1 MDGKALVVYNASVPE
16 RSNGADCKSV
26 DSQVRILPVA
36 PINTSM
42 QVDTVSQVLGW
53 VNNLRVT
60 ETRNTY
66 NYDKGNSVTVVS
78 TRTDAFTI
86 TGYNPDGTPV
96 SNVEKGSKV
105 DVKV

>member
-1 MDGKALVVYNASVPE
+1 MK
-16 RSNGADCKSV
+16 
-26 DSQVRILPVA
+26 
-36 PINTSM
+36 
-42 QVDTVSQVLGW
+42 VDTVSQVLGW

-66 NYDKGNSVTVVS
+66 HYDKGNSVTTVT
-78 TRTDAFTI
+78 TRSDAFI
-86 TGYNPDGTPV
+86 ISGYNPDGTPV